1 MSKVKMSKK
10 KMFIFGGI
18 GIGAL
23 VVLAGVVFVASIFM
37 SPKKRIYKALMNTY
51 GGNEIA
57 ILEEYGQKGGTIKA
71 DADISGS
78 SGSINVKLKETTDPS
93 EQKKGGAVELSQND
107 KTVLNA
113 DYVMEEDGAYLSVDG
128 VTDGYVK
135 FENAGNTGNAEKA
148 KRSDNGQKRNG
159 GQVAGIIERL
169 WRNAEVED
177 AGTGSVSAGVKK
189 YNCKKYKVVVKA
201 SDINSM
207 LNEMS
212 EAKQSEGGNGDK
224 SVKGSNSQNAVKEGS
239 RPSSVLQLMQ
249 ELFNAAPAGG
259 MQGNAGNTNMMPGQG
274 GSFDTMPGMDDS
286 YGFGMMPGMDG
297 SDSYGMMPGQGNG
310 QGGQMPGQGNGQQS
324 ELIDIRSLMEAGV
337 DEDVTFMVYMDKNSV
352 RAFVADISFG
362 DSDGTDIKIA
372 SKNKGVD
379 KVASSSEW
387 SVSLASATDEVY
399 AYFDVTSIDEELE
412 ASVEASLSKS
422 GQQVLAGKGDITV
435 NLDIDKNELNKVSNV
450 ISMDDVDSNELSVAK
465 QNVMTALSV
474 LRDGQNQSPMMGG
487 SNDSYGG
494 SFGPGM
500 GPGGQSGFGMGPG
513 GQGGNNGSDD
523 DDDYLNYGFGQGGQG
538 GFGMGPG
545 GQGGP
550 GQGGPGMGPGMM
562 PGMGP
567 N

>member
-10 KMFIFGGI
+10 KKFIFGGL

-93 EQKKGGAVELSQND
+93 EQKKGGVVELSQND

-113 DYVMEEDGAYLSVDG
+113 DYVMEEDGAYLSADG

-159 GQVAGIIERL
+159 GQVAGIIDRL

-249 ELFNAAPAGG
+249 ELFNSAPAGG

-337 DEDVTFMVYMDKNSV
+337 DEDVTFTVYMDKSSV

-422 GQQVLAGKGDITV
+422 GQQVLTGKGDITV

-474 LRDGQNQSPMMGG
+474 LRDGQSQSPMMGG

-500 GPGGQSGFGMGPG
+500 GQGGQS
-513 GQGGNNGSDD
+513 
-523 DDDYLNYGFGQGGQG
+523 GFGQGGQG

>member
-10 KMFIFGGI
+10 KMFIFGGL

-23 VVLAGVVFVASIFM
+23 FVLAGVVFVASIFM
-37 SPKKRIYKALMNTY
+37 SPKKRLYKALMNTY

-78 SGSINVKLKETTDPS
+78 SGSINVKFNETTDPS

-135 FENAGNTGNAEKA
+135 FENAGNAENAEKA

-159 GQVAGIIERL
+159 GQVVGIIERL

-249 ELFNAAPAGG
+249 EFFNAAPAGG
-259 MQGNAGNTNMMPGQG
+259 MQGNTGNTNMTPGQG

-297 SDSYGMMPGQGNG
+297 SDSYSMMPGQGNG
-310 QGGQMPGQGNGQQS
+310 QGGQMLGQGNGQQS

-337 DEDVTFMVYMDKNSV
+337 DEDVTFTVYMDKNSV

-362 DSDGTDIKIA
+362 NSDGTDIKIA

-379 KVASSSEW
+379 KVASNSEW
-387 SVSLASATDEVY
+387 SVSLASATDEIY

-435 NLDIDKNELNKVSNV
+435 NLDIDKSELNKVSNV
-450 ISMDDVDSNELSVAK
+450 ISMDDVDSNELSVTK

-474 LRDGQNQSPMMGG
+474 LRDGQSQSPMMGG

-500 GPGGQSGFGMGPG
+500 GPGGQS
-513 GQGGNNGSDD
+513 
-523 DDDYLNYGFGQGGQG
+523 GQG

>member
-10 KMFIFGGI
+10 KMFIFGGL

-93 EQKKGGAVELSQND
+93 EQKKGGVVELSQND

-274 GSFDTMPGMDDS
+274 GIFDTMPGMDDS

-324 ELIDIRSLMEAGV
+324 ELVDIRSLMEAGV
-337 DEDVTFMVYMDKNSV
+337 DEDVTFTVYMDKSSV

-387 SVSLASATDEVY
+387 SVSLASATDEIY
-399 AYFDVTSIDEELE
+399 AYFDVTSVDEELE
-412 ASVEASLSKS
+412 ASVEANLSKS

-450 ISMDDVDSNELSVAK
+450 ISMDDVDSNELSVTK

-474 LRDGQNQSPMMGG
+474 LRDGQSQSPMMGG

-500 GPGGQSGFGMGPG
+500 GPGGQS
-513 GQGGNNGSDD
+513 
-523 DDDYLNYGFGQGGQG
+523 GFGQGGQG

>member
-10 KMFIFGGI
+10 KMFIFGGL

-37 SPKKRIYKALMNTY
+37 SPKKKIYKALMNTY

-78 SGSINVKLKETTDPS
+78 SGSINVKFKETTDPS
-93 EQKKGGAVELSQND
+93 EQKKGGTVELSQNN
-107 KTVLNA
+107 KSVLNA

-249 ELFNAAPAGG
+249 ELFNAASADG

-297 SDSYGMMPGQGNG
+297 SDSYGMMPGQENG

-337 DEDVTFMVYMDKNSV
+337 DEDVTFTFYMDKSSV

-387 SVSLASATDEVY
+387 SVSLASATDEIY

-412 ASVEASLSKS
+412 ASVEANLSKS

-474 LRDGQNQSPMMGG
+474 LRDGQSQSPMMGG

-494 SFGPGM
+494 SFGPGF
-500 GPGGQSGFGMGPG
+500 GQG
-513 GQGGNNGSDD
+513 GQG
-523 DDDYLNYGFGQGGQG
+523 GFGQGGQG

>member
-10 KMFIFGGI
+10 KMFIFGGL

-310 QGGQMPGQGNGQQS
+310 QGGQMPSQGNGQQS

-337 DEDVTFMVYMDKNSV
+337 DEDVTFTVYMDKSSV

-387 SVSLASATDEVY
+387 SVSLASATDEIY

-412 ASVEASLSKS
+412 ASVEANLSKS
-422 GQQVLAGKGDITV
+422 GQQVLTGKGDITV

-450 ISMDDVDSNELSVAK
+450 ISMDDVDSNELSVTK

-474 LRDGQNQSPMMGG
+474 LRDGQSQSPMMGG

-500 GPGGQSGFGMGPG
+500 GPGGQS
-513 GQGGNNGSDD
+513 
-523 DDDYLNYGFGQGGQG
+523 GFGQGGQG